1 MKVVVLVSAA
11 LELNHTG
18 DPVADSS
25 ICTKTLLSKSCINDF
40 SLTGDHSSH
49 SELTPSFP
57 LPEDAARSQ
66 VTVVVIYSL
75 TKVANESS

>member
-1 MKVVVLVSAA
+1 MLSAA
-11 LELNHTG
+11 LQLKHTG
-18 DPVADSS
+18 DPVADGS
-25 ICTKTLLSKSCINDF
+25 ICTKTLLSKSCIDDF
-40 SLTGDHSSH
+40 SLTGDHFSH

-75 TKVANESS
+75 TKVANEVS